1 MTACFIVR
9 AQIVDA
15 EVKEAFDRWYQDEHL
30 PDALEAFNAR
40 RAWRGWSE
48 VDANVH
54 YAVYEFDDLKA
65 ARAIPD
71 SDALKRLVV
80 EFDRRWGDRVTRRR
94 EIVDA
99 VQTIGS

>member
-1 MTACFIVR
+1 MTARFIVR

-15 EVKEAFDRWYQDEHL
+15 EVKEASDRWVQDEHL
-30 PDALEAFNAR
+30 PDALKAFNAW

-54 YAVYEFDDLKA
+54 YAMYEFDDLTA

-80 EFDRRWGDRVTRRR
+80 EFDRMWGDRVTRNR

-99 VQTIGS
+99 VQTIDG